1 MPVGIAVF
9 TASSLGREE
18 LIIHC
23 LPKELSKEKIFTS
36 SSCLLCWLIGMYLC
50 I

>member
-1 MPVGIAVF
+1 MPVEIAIF
-9 TASSLGREE
+9 AASSLGREE

-36 SSCLLCWLIGMYLC
+36 SCLLCWLIGIYLC